1 MDMQLLFYS
10 SGVDN
15 NSERLRAAVHKV
27 IPEGRIEHFT
37 KLGDFGDRLRRPV
50 EADSVAVLLTSSREE
65 LEKLRLLRR
74 LLTEIYVV
82 LVLPDLLKGTIK
94 IAHHLLPRFLSKK
107 DSDFADLKV
116 VLNRMYVNSQKSRE
130 RELFKEP

>member
-1 MDMQLLFYS
+1 MQ
-10 SGVDN
+10 
-15 NSERLRAAVHKV
+15 
-27 IPEGRIEHFT
+27 
-37 KLGDFGDRLRRPV
+37 
-50 EADSVAVLLTSSREE
+50 
-65 LEKLRLLRR
+65 LLRR

-107 DSDFADLKV
+107 GSDFADLKV
-116 VLNRMYVNSQKSRE
+116 VLNRMYVNSQKTRE

>member
-1 MDMQLLFYS
+1 MQLLFYS
-10 SGVDN
+10 NGVDKD
-15 NSERLRAAVHKV
+15 SERLETAVHRV
-27 IPEGRIEHFT
+27 IPEGCIEHFT
-37 KLGDFGDRLRRPV
+37 KLEDFGNRLRRPV
-50 EADSVAVLLTSSREE
+50 EADSVAVLLTSTREE

-116 VLNRMYVNSQKSRE
+116 VLNRMYVNSQKNRE
-130 RELFKEP
+130 RELFKEA